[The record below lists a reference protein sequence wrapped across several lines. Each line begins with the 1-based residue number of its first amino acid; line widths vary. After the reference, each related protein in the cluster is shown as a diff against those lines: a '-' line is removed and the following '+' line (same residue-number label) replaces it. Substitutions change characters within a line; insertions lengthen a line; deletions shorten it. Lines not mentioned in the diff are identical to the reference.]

1 MTRPPI
7 AALKT
12 SILLLLAASVLSA
25 AGIFWSHQQDAE
37 ARADLLGQQAA
48 LSAAHARQQQGQ
60 TEARLIAQH
69 LDAYHA
75 LIARGFIG
83 EENRLAWIEAVH
95 LANQDARLYGLTYTL
110 SPRTAAP
117 AALAGGLPLKQTRM
131 VLKMP
136 LLVETDLP
144 RFLDALRARAP
155 GLFRV
160 SSCRLARLSDA
171 PPQPVNRP
179 ELDAECE
186 LLWFTVATDTD
197 AGAMR

>member
-1 MTRPPI
+1 MTWPPI
-7 AALKT
+7 ASLKT
-12 SILLLLAASVLSA
+12 SILLLLAASLLSV
-25 AGIFWSHQQDAE
+25 AGIFWSHQLHAE
-37 ARADLLGQQAA
+37 AHADWQFQQTA
-48 LSAAHARQQQGQ
+48 LKAAHARQQQGR

-75 LIARGFIG
+75 LVARGFVG
-83 EENRLAWIEAVH
+83 EENRLAWIEAIQ

-117 AALAGGLPLKQTRM
+117 ALLAGGLPLKQTRM
-131 VLKMP
+131 LVNMPVLM
-136 LLVETDLP
+136 ETDLP

-160 SSCRLARLSDA
+160 SSCRLARITDT

-186 LLWFTVATDTD
+186 LLWFTVAADDKEST
-197 AGAMR
+197 

>member
-1 MTRPPI
+1 MIRPPV
-7 AALKT
+7 APLKT
-12 SILLLLAASVLSA
+12 PIVLLLIAVSMSA
-25 AGIFWSHQQDAE
+25 AGIFWSYKQNAE
-37 ARADLLGQQAA
+37 ARAA
-48 LSAAHARQQQGQ
+48 LQNAQTALNVAHAREHHGQ
-60 TEARLIAQH
+60 SEARQIAQH
-69 LDAYHA
+69 FEAYRA
-75 LIARGFIG
+75 MIARGFVG

-110 SPRTAAP
+110 APRAA
-117 AALAGGLPLKQTRM
+117 AAASLAGGLPLKQSRM

-144 RFLDALRARAP
+144 RFLDALRGRAP

-160 SSCRLARLSDA
+160 SRCRLSRVSDE

-186 LLWFTVATDTD
+186 LLWFTVTADGKE
-197 AGAMR
+197 AE

>member
-12 SILLLLAASVLSA
+12 SILLLLAASALSA
-25 AGIFWSHQQDAE
+25 VGIFWSHQQDIE
-37 ARADLLGQQAA
+37 ARAALQRQQAA

-60 TEARLIAQH
+60 MEASLIAQH

-75 LIARGFIG
+75 LIARGFVG
-83 EENRLAWIEAVH
+83 EEKRLAWIEAVH
-95 LANQDARLYGLTYTL
+95 LANQDARLYGLTYIL

-117 AALAGGLPLKQTRM
+117 ATLAGGLPLKQTRM
-131 VLKMP
+131 MLKMP
-136 LLVETDLP
+136 VLVEADLP
-144 RFLDALRARAP
+144 NFLDALRARAP

-160 SSCRLARLSDA
+160 NNCRLTRITDA

-179 ELDAECE
+179 ELDVECE
-186 LLWFTVATDTD
+186 LLWFTVMADMGTTQ
-197 AGAMR
+197 

>member
-25 AGIFWSHQQDAE
+25 VGIFWSNQQDTE
-37 ARADLLGQQAA
+37 ARADLQGQQAA
-48 LSAAHARQQQGQ
+48 LNAAHARQQQGQ

-75 LIARGFIG
+75 LIARGFVG

-117 AALAGGLPLKQTRM
+117 ATLAGGLPLKQTRM
-131 VLKMP
+131 EVKMP

-155 GLFRV
+155 GLVRV
-160 SSCRLARLSDA
+160 SSCRLARLTDA

-186 LLWFTVATDTD
+186 LLWFTVAADT
-197 AGAMR
+197 GKVQ